1 MIAAAVSFSCQK
13 EIDAPEENLGT
24 NDEVVDFVPG
34 PGRILAIS
42 PAGADTKIGYG
53 DAVDV
58 GTGENDADGNPI
70 TVKHYPVV
78 WTNGDVVKL
87 LSENNTAG
95 VDYTYTT
102 ESTEGV
108 ASAVFTG
115 DPIEGETRYAVF
127 PATRA
132 GEMKDG
138 KIKVDFGA
146 LYDKQNFHSTL
157 KNNGNNLK
165 YMPMWAKESD
175 RGVFQFN
182 NLCAA
187 VMFRFNDYQELR
199 GMKIVSVKVTSAN
212 NYISGCGTVDP
223 ETGVLSLSGTDDAQK
238 TIVVGHDKTIGPL
251 DIANKNAN
259 PSINDEGVAGFVTAL
274 PAMTYPAN
282 DLTVTIT
289 DNFGRVFERVVTK
302 DLVLTPGQMRE
313 FPTLSFTFCYG
324 EANCVV
330 IGPNKETTF
339 NITPYYTFDTS
350 LAVDKMQP
358 VKNTSGDVYC
368 EEGLTLDRIW
378 GVKTAYDKLDAA
390 SVLPDFS
397 LDGNK
402 ATIKGGNSSG
412 NALLALKDSKGTILW
427 SWHIWSVDCLK
438 DQAYTSCTGTPTFHN
453 INLGATRNQ
462 PGNNNSVGLYYQY
475 GRKDPFVISKS
486 SDIVTTKPYLSQIEL
501 TEVAIRSN
509 ENKRMAWTI
518 KNPNV
523 RIISSI
529 AHEISTT
536 GVPSMYVFNEWLAGD
551 SAADN
556 WGCTSTP
563 PTDLAT
569 LKAAKGGYKTIYDPC
584 PEGYKVPDMYYFSGL
599 SSASGGNG
607 MEKRDRGLIFSIAGT
622 DLPETFPMDNRD
634 VSDDYAYY
642 PNPGYLNQGT
652 VLVGETATSKGVI
665 LFNKRGYYWTTT
677 NFSSGAAVFCLGN
690 SGTWA
695 TDYTSHKMSL
705 GSANNIRCM
714 KIQ

>member
-1 MIAAAVSFSCQK
+1 MKTRVLYFAMIAAALTFSCQK
-13 EIDAPEENLGT
+13 AELENNDVVDNGT
-24 NDEVVDFVPG
+24 NNEVVDFVPG
-34 PGRILAIS
+34 PGKILAVS
-42 PAGADTKIGYG
+42 PTGTETKIAFGKE
-53 DAVDV
+53 VD
-58 GTGENDADGNPI
+58 G
-70 TVKHYPVV
+70 KYPVV
-78 WTNGDVVKL
+78 WTNNDAIKVYSESNTKGVVYK
-87 LSENNTAG
+87 
-95 VDYTYTT
+95 YTT
-102 ESTEGV
+102 EATEGV
-108 ASAVFTG
+108 SSAVFTG
-115 DPIEGETRYAVF
+115 DPVEGETRYAVF

-132 GEMKDG
+132 GEMEDG

-175 RGVFQFN
+175 KGVFQFN

-199 GMKIVSVKVTSAN
+199 GMKIVSVKITSAN
-212 NYISGCGTVDP
+212 NYISGFGTVDP
-223 ETGVLSLSGTDDAQK
+223 ETGVLTLSGTDDAQK
-238 TIVVGHDKTIGPL
+238 TIVVDHDKTLGPL
-251 DIANKNAN
+251 DIANKNTN

-289 DNFGRVFERVVTK
+289 DNFGRVFERVVTTE
-302 DLVLTPGQMRE
+302 LVLAPGQARE

-330 IGPNKETTF
+330 ITPGEDVSEVTF
-339 NITPYYTFDTS
+339 NITPYYTFDKS

-358 VKNTSGDVYC
+358 VKNASGDVYC

-378 GVKTAYDKLDAA
+378 GIKTAYNKLDAA
-390 SVLPDFS
+390 SVLPEFS

-402 ATIKGGNSSG
+402 ATIKGGKSSG

-462 PGNNNSVGLYYQY
+462 PGNQNSIGLYYQY

-486 SDIVTTKPYLSQIEL
+486 STIVTSKPYLSQIEL
-501 TEVAIRSN
+501 TEVALRSS

-523 RIISSI
+523 RIISTL
-529 AHEISTT
+529 AHEVST
-536 GVPSMYVFNEWLAGD
+536 GIPSMFVFNEWLAGD

-556 WGCTSTP
+556 WGNTSTP
-563 PTDLAT
+563 PTDFET

-607 MEKRDRGLIFSIAGT
+607 MQMKDKGIIFSIAGA
-622 DLPETFPMDNRD
+622 DLPDAFPADGKD
-634 VSDDYAYY
+634 VSDDYAFY

-652 VLVGETATSKGVI
+652 VLVDGIETSKGVI

-677 NFSSGAAVFCLGN
+677 NFNSGAAVFSLGN

-695 TDYTSHKMSL
+695 NEYSSHKMSL

>member
-1 MIAAAVSFSCQK
+1 MKTRILFFTMIAAALSFSCQK
-13 EIDAPEENLGT
+13 AELENNGAADGGT
-24 NDEVVDFVPG
+24 NNEIVDFVPG
-34 PGRILAIS
+34 PGKILAVS
-42 PAGADTKIGYG
+42 PTGTETKIAFGEE
-53 DAVDV
+53 VD
-58 GTGENDADGNPI
+58 G
-70 TVKHYPVV
+70 KYPVV
-78 WTNGDVVKL
+78 WTNNDAIKVYSESNTEGVV
-87 LSENNTAG
+87 
-95 VDYTYTT
+95 YTYTT
-102 ESTEGV
+102 EATEGV
-108 ASAVFTG
+108 SSAVFTG
-115 DPIEGETRYAVF
+115 DPVEGETRYAVF

-132 GEMKDG
+132 GEMEDG

-146 LYDKQNFHSTL
+146 LYDRQNFHSTL

-199 GMKIVSVKVTSAN
+199 GMKIVSVKITSAN
-212 NYISGCGTVDP
+212 NYISGFGTVDP
-223 ETGVLSLSGTDDAQK
+223 ETGVLTLSGTDDAQK
-238 TIVVGHDKTIGPL
+238 TIVVGHDKTLGPL
-251 DIANKNAN
+251 DIANKNTN

-289 DNFGRVFERVVTK
+289 DNFGRVFERVVTTE
-302 DLVLTPGQMRE
+302 LVLAPGQARE

-330 IGPNKETTF
+330 ITPGEDVSEVTF
-339 NITPYYTFDTS
+339 NITPYYTFDKS

-358 VKNTSGDVYC
+358 VKNASGDVYC

-378 GVKTAYDKLDAA
+378 GIKTAYNELDAA
-390 SVLPDFS
+390 SVLPEFS

-402 ATIKGGNSSG
+402 ATIKGGKSSG
-412 NALLALKDSKGTILW
+412 NALLALKDSTGTILW

-438 DQAYTSCTGTPTFHN
+438 DQAYTSCAGTPTFHN

-462 PGNNNSVGLYYQY
+462 PGNKNSVGLYYQY

-529 AHEISTT
+529 AHEISTS
-536 GVPSMYVFNEWLAGD
+536 GIPSMYVFNEWLAGD

-584 PEGYKVPDMYYFSGL
+584 PKGYKVPDMYYFSGL

-607 MEKRDRGLIFSIAGT
+607 MQKTDKGLIFSIAGT
-622 DLPETFPMDNRD
+622 DLPETFPEDNKD

-695 TDYTSHKMSL
+695 TNYTSHKMSL
-705 GSANNIRCM
+705 GSANNIRCL